1 MRSVSFSFL
10 LVAGMMLAGASAR
23 ADTAGGVPSTMTR
36 LDNGDLVYHHICAAC
51 HMADGKGARGAGAK
65 YPALAGDQKLAIA
78 AYPTM
83 MVLNGHGGMP
93 WFAGILTD
101 RQIADVVTYIR
112 GHLGNHWTDVVTPE
126 QVRQMRQP
134 ITLEE

>member
-1 MRSVSFSFL
+1 MRGVSLSFL
-10 LVAGMMLAGASAR
+10 FLAGMMLSGQSAR
-23 ADTAGGVPSTMTR
+23 ADTAGGVPSTMSR
-36 LDNGDLVYHHICAAC
+36 LENGDLVYHHICAAC
-51 HMADGKGARGAGAK
+51 HMADGKGAVGAGAR
-65 YPALAGDQKLAIA
+65 YPALAGDQKLSIA

-101 RQIADVVTYIR
+101 RQIADVVNYIR
-112 GHLGNHWTDVVTPE
+112 SHLGNHWTDAVTPE
-126 QVRQMRQP
+126 QVREMRQP